1 MSNSKMDKT
10 HKKEILLEEVYKLAF
25 KYEQEYHCCSQCT
38 VAALQEIFLI
48 KSDEVFSTSFAL
60 GGGFANTSEG
70 TCGALAGGAMIIS
83 YFYGRRREEFFNG
96 IPNKKANDLTK
107 KLYDRFVQE
116 YGSCLCKDVQK
127 KIFGRS
133 FNFWNKKE
141 KELFETSGG
150 HIDKC
155 PAVVAK
161 AAQWTFK
168 IIEEEINKSKEKRK
182 GYEGK

>member
-1 MSNSKMDKT
+1 MSNINNLP
-10 HKKEILLEEVYKLAF
+10 KKEISILLEEVYRLAF
-25 KYEQEYHCCSQCT
+25 KYEQEHHCCSQCT
-38 VAALQEIFLI
+38 VAALQEVFQI
-48 KSDEVFSTSFAL
+48 KSKVLFSTSFAL
-60 GGGFANTSEG
+60 GGGFANTCEG

-83 YFYGRRREEFFNG
+83 YFYGRRRVEFFKG
-96 IPNKKANDLTK
+96 IPNKNANYLTK
-107 KLYDRFVQE
+107 KLYDRFIQE

-133 FNFWNKKE
+133 FNFWDEEE
-141 KELFETSGG
+141 KELFEKSGG

-155 PAVVAK
+155 PSVVAK
-161 AAQWTFK
+161 TAQWTFK

>member
-1 MSNSKMDKT
+1 MSNINNLP
-10 HKKEILLEEVYKLAF
+10 KKEILLEKVYRLAF
-25 KYEQEYHCCSQCT
+25 NLEKEKHCCSQCV

-48 KSDEVFSTSFAL
+48 KNDEVFSTSFAL
-60 GGGFANTSEG
+60 GGGLASTSEG

-83 YFYGRRREEFFNG
+83 YFYGRRREEFFKG
-96 IPNKKANDLTK
+96 IPNKKASYLTK
-107 KLYDRFVQE
+107 ELYDRFVQE

-141 KELFETSGG
+141 KELFEASGG

-161 AAQWTFK
+161 TAQWTFK